1 MGIIVET
8 ITIHHG
14 RKGLLKAAVR
24 AFTFRTLLYQVKK
37 YFKFIKLTIYAY
49 FKGLVPGKDS
59 QVFVLTTL
67 ENPPIYIFLKWNNVS
82 LKRRPDAFKYQSTF
96 FL

>member
-1 MGIIVET
+1 MPI
-8 ITIHHG
+8 
-14 RKGLLKAAVR
+14 
-24 AFTFRTLLYQVKK
+24 
-37 YFKFIKLTIYAY
+37 

>member
-1 MGIIVET
+1 MPI
-8 ITIHHG
+8 
-14 RKGLLKAAVR
+14 
-24 AFTFRTLLYQVKK
+24 
-37 YFKFIKLTIYAY
+37 

-82 LKRRPDAFKYQSTF
+82 LKRRPDAFKPNRSDSSLKTVVGCP
-96 FL
+96 